1 LLGQKEVDELLS
13 STEFRQLKQSFCKML
28 LLCLPRC
35 IRKTRFKKLIDK
47 GNSKIDQSLDIRTLI
62 ETNRATRVLI
72 KILLNARQKTMTKL
86 TKLNFLGSE
95 TSSEEEKVVTDE
107 EEHKVR
113 MQKFLGYKI

>member
-1 LLGQKEVDELLS
+1 
-13 STEFRQLKQSFCKML
+13 ML
-28 LLCLPRC
+28 LLCVPRC

-47 GNSKIDQSLDIRTLI
+47 GNLKIDQSLDIRTLI
-62 ETNRATRVLI
+62 ETNRAVLVLK

-107 EEHKVR
+107 E
-113 MQKFLGYKI
+113 